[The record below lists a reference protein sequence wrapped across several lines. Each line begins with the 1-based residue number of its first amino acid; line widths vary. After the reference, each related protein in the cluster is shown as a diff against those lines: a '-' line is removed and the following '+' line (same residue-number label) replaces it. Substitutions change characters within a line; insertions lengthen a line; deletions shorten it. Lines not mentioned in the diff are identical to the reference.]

1 MLKKNLLIAI
11 CLFSLAPNAQA
22 ASPAKSL
29 AGNSAV
35 QSEFGLDSEKNLKI
49 LENRYF
55 FHDYNHDPIEKRLER
70 LELLIL
76 GGVQGGN
83 NKLRLDKLKAMVQQ
97 RDAQAAKDLQ
107 ARTKELKESKDHRA
121 DAGASIAD
129 SQYPVLNTLEWR
141 ALKKTY
147 KGESLDKRLER
158 LETSLFGVPA
168 SSMSYAD
175 RVDRLKKVIGI
186 EQIQVN
192 NSGSANQPKTVGPLP
207 RAENQLPFDLR
218 RMPMDGRSIV
228 IEQFPGQLPNAMP
241 GPEFKDLAESTMRF
255 RKIFDQMQ
263 KMMEMLPG
271 MGSGMPSELP
281 PGFMQSFPFP
291 TSPDGEMQ
299 TLPKSREG
307 RGLSLPKVVEPEQG
321 SGTIPPYI
329 DPNSI

>member
-11 CLFSLAPNAQA
+11 CLLSLAPNALA
-22 ASPAKSL
+22 ASPAKTI
-29 AGNSAV
+29 AGNSSAA
-35 QSEFGLDSEKNLKI
+35 FDFTLDSEKNLKI

-76 GGVQGGN
+76 GGVQSGN
-83 NKLRLDKLKAMVQQ
+83 NKFRLDRLKAMVQQ
-97 RDAQAAKDLQ
+97 RDSQAAKDLQ
-107 ARTKELKESKDHRA
+107 TRTRELKESKEHKA
-121 DAGASIAD
+121 DSGASIAD

-168 SSMSYAD
+168 TSMSYAD

-186 EQIQVN
+186 EQVQVN
-192 NSGSANQPKTVGPLP
+192 NSLSSKQKSGPQP
-207 RAENQLPFDLR
+207 RAENQLPLDLR
-218 RMPMDGRSIV
+218 RMPLDGRSIV
-228 IEQFPGQLPNAMP
+228 IEQFGQQLPNGMP

-271 MGSGMPSELP
+271 AGNGNGMPSELP
-281 PGFMQSFPFP
+281 PGFMQSFPFSV
-291 TSPDGEMQ
+291 SPDGDTQ
-299 TLPKSREG
+299 ISPKNKGSLVVPRS
-307 RGLSLPKVVEPEQG
+307 GLETEPG
-321 SGTIPPYI
+321 TGTIPPYI

>member
-1 MLKKNLLIAI
+1 MLKKNFLIAI
-11 CLFSLAPNAQA
+11 CLLSLTPAASA
-22 ASPAKSL
+22 ASPGKT
-29 AGNSAV
+29 AGVNPVAV
-35 QSEFGLDSEKNLKI
+35 NEFTLESEKNLKI
-49 LENRYF
+49 LENRFF

-70 LELLIL
+70 LELLVL
-76 GGVQGGN
+76 GGVQFGN
-83 NKLRLDKLKAMVQQ
+83 NKMRLDRLKAMVQQ
-97 RDAQAAKDLQ
+97 KDSQAAKDLQ
-107 ARTKELKESKDHRA
+107 ARTKELKEHKENKT

-168 SSMSYAD
+168 TSMSYAD

-192 NSGSANQPKTVGPLP
+192 SNNNNPQSQATGPQP
-207 RAENQLPFDLR
+207 RAESQLPFDLR
-218 RMPMDGRSIV
+218 RMPMDGRSII
-228 IEQFPGQLPNAMP
+228 IEQFPNSFPNGTP
-241 GPEFKDLAESTMRF
+241 GPEFKDLADSTMRF
-255 RKIFDQMQ
+255 RKLFDQMQ

-271 MGSGMPSELP
+271 MGTGMQTDIP

-291 TSPDGEMQ
+291 VIPNGESPLQPKTKPQ
-299 TLPKSREG
+299 TEEG
-307 RGLSLPKVVEPEQG
+307 V
-321 SGTIPPYI
+321 IPPYI

>member
-11 CLFSLAPNAQA
+11 CLLSLAPAAGA
-22 ASPAKSL
+22 ASPAKT
-29 AGNSAV
+29 APVNPGAV
-35 QSEFGLDSEKNLKI
+35 NEFTLESEKNLKI
-49 LENRYF
+49 LENRFF

-70 LELLIL
+70 LELLVL
-76 GGVQGGN
+76 GGVQFGN
-83 NKLRLDKLKAMVQQ
+83 NKMRLDRLKAMVQQ
-97 RDAQAAKDLQ
+97 KDSQAAKDLQ
-107 ARTKELKESKDHRA
+107 ARTKELKEQKDHKT
-121 DAGASIAD
+121 DTGASIAE

-168 SSMSYAD
+168 TSMSYAD

-192 NSGSANQPKTVGPLP
+192 NNFSNPQSQSTGPQP
-207 RAENQLPFDLR
+207 RAESQLPFELR
-218 RMPMDGRSIV
+218 Q
-228 IEQFPGQLPNAMP
+228 QFPNSFPNGTP
-241 GPEFKDLAESTMRF
+241 GPEFKDLADSTMRF

-271 MGSGMPSELP
+271 MGTGMGTDIP

-291 TSPDGEMQ
+291 VAPNGESQ
-299 TLPKSREG
+299 LQPKTKPAETEEGTL
-307 RGLSLPKVVEPEQG
+307 
-321 SGTIPPYI
+321 PPYI

>member
-1 MLKKNLLIAI
+1 MLNKNLLIAI
-11 CLFSLAPNAQA
+11 CLCALAPSAGA
-22 ASPAKSL
+22 ASPVGSVSPGANN
-29 AGNSAV
+29 A
-35 QSEFGLDSEKNLKI
+35 SEFNLDSEKNLKI
-49 LENRYF
+49 LENRFF

-70 LELLIL
+70 LELLVL
-76 GGVQGGN
+76 GGVQSGN
-83 NKLRLDKLKAMVQQ
+83 NKNRLDRLKTTVQQ
-97 RDAQAAKDLQ
+97 KDSQAARDLQ
-107 ARTKELKESKDHRA
+107 ARTKELKESKEHKSDA
-121 DAGASIAD
+121 AGASIAE

-168 SSMSYAD
+168 TAMSYAD

-192 NSGSANQPKTVGPLP
+192 SNSNGLSGPQP
-207 RAENQLPFDLR
+207 RADNQMPFDMR
-218 RMPMDGRSIV
+218 RMPADGRTFT
-228 IEQFPGQLPNAMP
+228 IEQFSQQFPQSPNAMP

-271 MGSGMPSELP
+271 MGSGMPTELP
-281 PGFMQSFPFP
+281 PGMMQSFPFP
-291 TSPDGEMQ
+291 IS
-299 TLPKSREG
+299 
-307 RGLSLPKVVEPEQG
+307 PEQMGKPKANGESESENG

>member
-11 CLFSLAPNAQA
+11 CLLSLAPSSLA
-22 ASPAKSL
+22 ASPGRTL
-29 AGNSAV
+29 PGTSAAPD
-35 QSEFGLDSEKNLKI
+35 EFGLDSEKNLKI
-49 LENRYF
+49 LENRFF

-70 LELLIL
+70 LELLIV
-76 GGVQGGN
+76 GGVQSGN
-83 NKLRLDKLKAMVQQ
+83 NKFRLDKLKAMVQQ
-97 RDAQAAKDLQ
+97 RDSQAAKDLQ
-107 ARTKELKESKDHRA
+107 ARTKELKESKDHK

-158 LETSLFGVPA
+158 LETNLFGVPA
-168 SSMSYAD
+168 VSMSYAD

-192 NSGSANQPKTVGPLP
+192 NSGKLSHPKIGPQP
-207 RAENQLPFDLR
+207 RAEGQLPLDLR

-228 IEQFPGQLPNAMP
+228 IEQFSQQFPNSMP

-263 KMMEMLPG
+263 RMMEMLPG
-271 MGSGMPSELP
+271 MGTGAPSELP

-291 TSPDGEMQ
+291 LAPEKEMQ
-299 TLPKSREG
+299 TLPKNRES
-307 RGLSLPKVVEPEQG
+307 RGLILPNNSIEPEQG
-321 SGTIPPYI
+321 SIPPYI